1 MTKTTTIRD
10 GQGNLVKTIKT
21 RSGCCG
27 GCGWWLTGLVAVYV
41 IAAPALYFHPL
52 IWEVLAYIVEG
63 VIVLGAIGNHMS
75 GRADRRERDGAHHRD
90 HPGHRGETRVGV
102 SE

>member
-1 MTKTTTIRD
+1 M
-10 GQGNLVKTIKT
+10 
-21 RSGCCG
+21 
-27 GCGWWLTGLVAVYV
+27 AVYV

-63 VIVLGAIGNHMS
+63 VIVLGAIGNYLS

-90 HPGHRGETRVGV
+90 HLGHRGETRVDV
-102 SE
+102 SESSSAQGSTAELGPGGSSLHGSAAGPASSST